1 MRLFYVAG
9 LEGRDDI
16 SYYAWLSDIWAIPEM
31 GSGILAASLPST
43 RVFVQH
49 VAQSKLL
56 SNIVSSFRL
65 ATPRGAG
72 GRSNLPDTYQKVH
85 ESSSYRLER
94 PAPGIR
100 VERSWRNDFDSGSD
114 TGNDTLG
121 NLSEYDVTSPIN
133 TNSAHNLELS
143 TLSHNWMP
151 VGHCGDTAA

>member
-1 MRLFYVAG
+1 MRLYYVAG

-16 SYYAWLSDIWAIPEM
+16 SYYAWLSDTWAIPEM

-49 VAQSKLL
+49 VTQSKLL

-72 GRSNLPDTYQKVH
+72 GRSNLPETYQKVH
-85 ESSSYRLER
+85 ESSSYRLDR

-100 VERSWRNDFDSGSD
+100 VERSWRNDFDSGSE

-121 NLSEYDVTSPIN
+121 NSSEYDVTRPIN
-133 TNSAHNLELS
+133 THSAHELELS

-151 VGHCGDTAA
+151 VGHRGDTAA